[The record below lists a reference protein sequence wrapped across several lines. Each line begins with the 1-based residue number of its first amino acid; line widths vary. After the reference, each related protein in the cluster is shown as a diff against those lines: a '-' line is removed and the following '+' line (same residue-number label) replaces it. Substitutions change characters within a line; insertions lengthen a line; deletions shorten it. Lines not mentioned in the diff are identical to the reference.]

1 MPTLYQIIMIAL
13 ACAFIELT
21 ISKTGWRYMLR
32 DWFDIKGLDILTKM
46 LECDFCLG
54 FWLSVL
60 ISVVA
65 VLVVHD
71 PAYFLVPVFAAPIT
85 RFLI

>member
-1 MPTLYQIIMIAL
+1 MS
-13 ACAFIELT
+13 AFIELT

-32 DWFDIKGLDILTKM
+32 DWFDINELDVFAKM

-60 ISVVA
+60 ISVIM
-65 VLVVHD
+65 VLITLD
-71 PAYFLVPVFAAPIT
+71 PAYFLAPIFTAPIT
-85 RFLI
+85 RFLV